1 MNCPDPTR
9 EPTELRRMKMDR
21 LAVGCLETSSLARGM
36 ETADAMLKAAEV
48 RLMACNPICP
58 GKYIIIVGGM
68 VAEVTAAV
76 RAGEVVAADT
86 LTDVT
91 IIPNV
96 HPQVLDAFTA
106 ATSFEEVG
114 ALGVIETF
122 SAPSAIVA
130 GDEAVKSANVTL
142 LEIRLARAL
151 GGKAFVLLTGDVSA
165 VKAALE
171 SGSKAGGAGGLLLGT
186 ALIPSPHPDLVE
198 KLL

>member
-1 MNCPDPTR
+1 
-9 EPTELRRMKMDR
+9 MKMDR
-21 LAVGCLETSSLARGM
+21 LAVGCLESSSLARGM
-36 ETADAMLKAAEV
+36 ETADSMLKAAEV

-76 RAGEVVAADT
+76 RAGEAVAADT

-106 ATSFEEVG
+106 ATSFDEVG